1 MNLSNKVSSD
11 DIQRVDAMRNP
22 PEYQDGFDQT
32 DYGGGDD
39 LDSLFGD
46 SGGSSDGFGDMDDI
60 FGGGSSGGFGDTSG
74 GFGDTSMSGGMGN
87 TGGMNT
93 FGGGM
98 NTFGGG
104 MQGGGILNQGGFG
117 IPGAQSPFGGSMQQ
131 QQQAQP
137 DNWDKAVG
145 GAAEFFKA
153 TWEVI
158 NELVK
163 SFKLRNADD
172 FGYLGRNSL
181 LTGAAMLIGGL
192 AVGIVGTIG
201 GYKFISFSGLPPQVM
216 LTGGLCIGAGLS
228 VMGMAAFILTRA
240 GDRDMAT
247 PDALDELP
255 PGDDNFTDDY
265 EEHNGDI
272 LDDLFGDDFD
282 LTGDDDLLS
291 DDSDS
296 LQDSSDELFGG
307 DDTLDDFE
315 PEPIDFDRELENIG
329 ENKLITR
336 QTLFESFKPMLPTN
350 TPKFADVSE
359 IAKEDSNFSIIE
371 TICMKALANLAN
383 CQLEEI
389 QSHLE
394 SARETMFSYEL
405 RVKRVNK
412 VKKTEDLAREIEVYM
427 RDSSDDDSVNAT
439 VSIEGDFYKI
449 IVTKGTT
456 AVVTFGDIF
465 KKQYC
470 CDFYLDTKKKLPMIT
485 GINELGEVLLDDAK
499 NFDTMLIAG
508 KPRSG
513 KSWYVLSIL
522 ISLMLFNAPESVQ
535 FLIIDPKKSN
545 LFKTMSLMPHVMGL
559 HDDGNILKVLGDII
573 DVEAPRRKELLANE
587 RCDDIWAL
595 RDKGIMLPILYIVID
610 EYITVINNL
619 DKDEQK
625 EFDTKF
631 QVIISQLPSLGIRL
645 LFVPHRA
652 TGIVNKTNRTMIQY
666 TAAVRADIED
676 VKDTL
681 GVSKWDRA
689 LTKPGDTAVKHS
701 MIKNAVYIRGA
712 ALTTSDG
719 ENSKFI
725 ETAAKAF
732 YKMGV
737 DIPDMSN
744 LRIAYNRDEQWIQ
757 EELSG
762 TGNRVQFNV
771 SNLQS
776 DASNVDLS
784 QAF

>member
-1 MNLSNKVSSD
+1 MNLANKVSSD

-32 DYGGGDD
+32 DYGGGSD
-39 LDSLFGD
+39 LDNLFGD
-46 SGGSSDGFGDMDDI
+46 SGAGDSGGFGDMDDI
-60 FGGGSSGGFGDTSG
+60 FGGGSSGGFGDN
-74 GFGDTSMSGGMGN
+74 SMSSGMDTFGGGN
-87 TGGMNT
+87 SGGMNT
-93 FGGGM
+93 FGGG
-98 NTFGGG
+98 GG
-104 MQGGGILNQGGFG
+104 MNAFGGGILNQGGFG
-117 IPGAQSPFGGSMQQ
+117 IPGAQSPFGGGMQQ
-131 QQQAQP
+131 QQQQVQP

-145 GAAEFFKA
+145 GIGEFFKA
-153 TWEVI
+153 TWE
-158 NELVK
+158 LVK
-163 SFKLRNADD
+163 ELGNSIKLRNADD
-172 FGYLGRNSL
+172 FGYLGRNML
-181 LTGAAMLIGGL
+181 LTGGGMT
-192 AVGIVGTIG
+192 VTGIVVGTIG
-201 GYKFISFSGLPPQVM
+201 SVAGYKFISFSGMPPQVI
-216 LTGGLCIGAGLS
+216 LTGGLSIGAGLS
-228 VMGMAAFILTRA
+228 TMGIAAFILTRA
-240 GDRDMAT
+240 GDRDIAT

-255 PGDDNFTDDY
+255 SGDDNAVDEY

-272 LDDLFGDDFD
+272 LDDLFGDDFE
-282 LTGDDDLLS
+282 LTTDEDDLLS
-291 DDSDS
+291 DDNSV
-296 LQDSSDELFGG
+296 LEDSSDELFGN
-307 DDTLDDFE
+307 DDVLDDFE
-315 PEPIDFDRELENIG
+315 PEPIDFERELENIG
-329 ENKLITR
+329 ENRLMSR
-336 QTLFESFKPMLPTN
+336 QTLFEAFKPMLPTN
-350 TPKFADVSE
+350 TPKFSDVTE
-359 IAKEDSNFSIIE
+359 ITKEDSNFSILE

-405 RVKRVNK
+405 RVKRINK
-412 VKKTEDLAREIEVYM
+412 VKKTDDLAREIEVYM

-465 KKQYC
+465 KKDYC
-470 CDFYLDTKKKLPMIT
+470 CEFYLNTKKKLPMIT

-559 HDDGNILKVLGDII
+559 HDDSNILKVLGDII
-573 DVEAPRRKELLANE
+573 DVEAPRRKELLSNE

-610 EYITVINNL
+610 EYITVISNL

-631 QVIISQLPSLGIRL
+631 QIIISQLPSLGIRL

-762 TGNRVQFNV
+762 TGNRVQFNAA
-771 SNLQS
+771 NLQN
-776 DASNVDLS
+776 DADNIDLS